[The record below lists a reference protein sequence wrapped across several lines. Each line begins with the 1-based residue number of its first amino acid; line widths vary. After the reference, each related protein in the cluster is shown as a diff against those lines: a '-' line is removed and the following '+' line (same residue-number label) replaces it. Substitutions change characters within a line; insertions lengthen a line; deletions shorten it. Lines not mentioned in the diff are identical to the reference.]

1 MNKAKNI
8 LSMVETL
15 VDNLSIISL
24 RITMFDPMIV

>member
-1 MNKAKNI
+1 MNKAENI